1 MARRIRQHTHGE
13 KLVPG
18 GREITF
24 DFREAELPPIPAILQ
39 LPASAKPVPAVVLL
53 HGLTSS
59 KEVLAGSIGKE
70 LLRRGIGGIAIDLPL
85 HGARGAG
92 LEGAV
97 LRDPLQVVARW
108 SQAQAEARLALRYLT
123 ARPEVD
129 RARLALLGYSLGAQ
143 LALAVAAEER
153 EVRAVVLAAGGD
165 LPEGTALDTFAR
177 RLADPIAAIRRLAGK
192 PLRMVHGRSDRTVT
206 PAQAERLFA
215 AAGEPK
221 EIRWYDAGHRLPTV
235 AAVDVANWLTDRLR

>member
-70 LLRRGIGGIAIDLPL
+70 LLRRGIGGLRSTCPCTAREGPDSRARSSAIRYRWLPG
-85 HGARGAG
+85 GAR
-92 LEGAV
+92 
-97 LRDPLQVVARW
+97 RRP
-108 SQAQAEARLALRYLT
+108 RLGS
-123 ARPEVD
+123 P
-129 RARLALLGYSLGAQ
+129 
-143 LALAVAAEER
+143 
-153 EVRAVVLAAGGD
+153 
-165 LPEGTALDTFAR
+165 FA
-177 RLADPIAAIRRLAGK
+177 
-192 PLRMVHGRSDRTVT
+192 T
-206 PAQAERLFA
+206 
-215 AAGEPK
+215 
-221 EIRWYDAGHRLPTV
+221 
-235 AAVDVANWLTDRLR
+235 